1 MLVAADVLLLLF
13 RMVSIAILSYQ
24 TDADCLYVYSDFPE
38 SSLNELIQTLE
49 GHGFQAH
56 LTTLGGPGFGV
67 LTTPFKPGN
76 VSEQLRDAVRTH
88 DEGEGM
94 VVPKRAG
101 LREADKEGLH
111 AWAERLGRW
120 VYA

>member
-13 RMVSIAILSYQ
+13 QMVSITTLIIKSMPIV
-24 TDADCLYVYSDFPE
+24 YVYSAFPA

-49 GHGFQAH
+49 GHGFQPH
-56 LTTLGGPGFGV
+56 LTTLGGPGLGV
-67 LTTPFKPGN
+67 LTIPSKLGQA
-76 VSEQLRDAVRTH
+76 SDQLRDAVRTH

-111 AWAERLGRW
+111 TWAERLGRW